1 MEKSSKILLK
11 YIIDIDREF
20 CEIEKVFQNKNF
32 LPVTKIKVD
41 ISSDPVRLIFKAFDV
56 TDDSKAEKIFDLFLN
71 SYDKEMSTDEIVD
84 KIEEILK

>member
-20 CEIEKVFQNKNF
+20 CEIEKVFENKNF
-32 LPVTKIKVD
+32 LPVTKIKVNID
-41 ISSDPVRLIFKAFDV
+41 SDPVKLIFKAFDV
-56 TDDSKAEKIFDLFLN
+56 TDDIKVEKILNLFLN
-71 SYDKEMSTDEIVD
+71 SYDEKISTEEIVD

>member
-1 MEKSSKILLK
+1 MEKSSKVLLK

-41 ISSDPVRLIFKAFDV
+41 IDSDPVRLIFKAFDV

>member
-41 ISSDPVRLIFKAFDV
+41 IRSDPVRLIFKAFDV
-56 TDDSKAEKIFDLFLN
+56 TDDSKAEKIFELFFN
-71 SYDKEMSTDEIVD
+71 SYDKEISTNKIVD

>member
-56 TDDSKAEKIFDLFLN
+56 FYDSKAEKIFDLFIN

>member
-56 TDDSKAEKIFDLFLN
+56 TDDSKAEKIFDLFIN

>member
-56 TDDSKAEKIFDLFLN
+56 TNDSKAEKIFDLFLN